1 MRCPLDNYETTQ
13 QDKEHY
19 LARYTW
25 YAKASKNYFLIF
37 FIIVIGYILYL
48 IFFVSGQLS
57 LGTITTLFNNS
68 PKIFASLT
76 LIITFFEGGG
86 VIVFLFRLLWEERK
100 RKNQKAR
107 NKEKLEIIQQFL
119 DWDRRR
125 QAAEAR
131 GEPFNEPMPSA
142 ADFNIPTTTQDPQ
155 VEDNPM

>member
-1 MRCPLDNYETTQ
+1 M
-13 QDKEHY
+13 
-19 LARYTW
+19 
-25 YAKASKNYFLIF
+25 
-37 FIIVIGYILYL
+37 
-48 IFFVSGQLS
+48 
-57 LGTITTLFNNS
+57 GTITTLFNNS

-119 DWDRRR
+119 DWDQRR

-131 GEPFNEPMPSA
+131 GEPFNEPMPSP
-142 ADFNIPTTTQDPQ
+142 ADFNIPTTTQNPQ
-155 VEDNPM
+155 VEDNPV